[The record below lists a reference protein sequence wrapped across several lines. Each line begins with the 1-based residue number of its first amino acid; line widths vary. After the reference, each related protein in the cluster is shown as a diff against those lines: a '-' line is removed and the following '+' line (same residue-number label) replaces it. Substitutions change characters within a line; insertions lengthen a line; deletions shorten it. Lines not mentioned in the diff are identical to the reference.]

1 MKLVILL
8 ALLAIVVSLGTALV
22 RLNRE
27 GGSASK
33 GTLRALALRIG
44 LSIVLFAFI
53 MLAIR
58 LGWVTPHGVGG

>member
-1 MKLVILL
+1 MKLIVLL

-44 LSIVLFAFI
+44 LSIALFAFI

>member
-1 MKLVILL
+1 MKLVVLL

-27 GGSASK
+27 GGSSSK
-33 GTLRALALRIG
+33 GTLRALAWRIG
-44 LSIVLFAFI
+44 LSIALFAFI

-58 LGWVTPHGVGG
+58 MGWVVPHGVGG

>member
-1 MKLVILL
+1 MKLVVLL
-8 ALLAIVVSLGTALV
+8 ALFAIVVSLGTALV

-33 GTLRALALRIG
+33 GTFRALAVRIG
-44 LSIVLFAFI
+44 LSIALFAFI

-58 LGWVTPHGVGG
+58 MGWVTPHGVGG